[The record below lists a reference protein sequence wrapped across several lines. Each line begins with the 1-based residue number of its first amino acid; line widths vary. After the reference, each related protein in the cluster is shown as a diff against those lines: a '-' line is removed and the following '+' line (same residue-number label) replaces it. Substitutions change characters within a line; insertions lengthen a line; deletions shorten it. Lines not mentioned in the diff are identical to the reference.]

1 MGKKYTWHPLYKSLL
16 FINRL
21 MLYFRLRYVDI
32 HIRPKD
38 DIVIDII
45 LEHVYPGSVS
55 AILRINFN

>member
-1 MGKKYTWHPLYKSLL
+1 
-16 FINRL
+16 

-45 LEHVYPGSVS
+45 LEHVYLGSLS
-55 AILRINFN
+55 AILRVNCN